1 MISCKKSV
9 TKNDWIIYFKD
20 IVEVNMK
27 FNFKHREQKL
37 SLRQKAVIKQKNTR
51 REKFIRVVL
60 KLKYLHFFMFKES
73 KT

>member
-60 KLKYLHFFMFKES
+60 KLKYLHFFYVQGI
-73 KT
+73 